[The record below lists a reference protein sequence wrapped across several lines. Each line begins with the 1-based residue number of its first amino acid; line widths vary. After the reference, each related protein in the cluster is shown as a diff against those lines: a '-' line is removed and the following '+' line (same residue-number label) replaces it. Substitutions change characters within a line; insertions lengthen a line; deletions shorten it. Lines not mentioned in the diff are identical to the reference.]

1 MSFRSL
7 LISTATVTREVED
20 GFDDFGNQVAT
31 WDVVFEDVPCRLVE
45 RGISIGGGKED
56 NDDRTTITRSGTL
69 FVEATTT
76 LSALDRVEV
85 NGETWEVVGSP
96 AAQQNSVGVHHIE
109 TSVRL
114 VVL

>member
-7 LISTATVTREVED
+7 LISTATVTRETED

-45 RGISIGGGKED
+45 NGGPED
-56 NDDRTTITRSGTL
+56 DDDRTTVTRAGTL
-69 FVEATTT
+69 FVEGTTT

-85 NGETWEVVGSP
+85 NGETWEVFGAPVP
-96 AAQQNSVGVHHIE
+96 RQNSVGVHHIE
-109 TSVRL
+109 APVRL
-114 VVL
+114 VTL